1 MKYHDFLTKSD
12 TDHHL
17 INIFWW
23 TFFKSALDFHA
34 GDDGRGDS
42 LPKLIAALQDVFR
55 IMNFLIYR
63 IDSYIKVFVQF

>member
-1 MKYHDFLTKSD
+1 MPLWKDANQLLF
-12 TDHHL
+12 
-17 INIFWW
+17 NIFGRN
-23 TFFKSALDFHA
+23 FFKSALDFHA

>member
-1 MKYHDFLTKSD
+1 MSLWKDADQLV
-12 TDHHL
+12 
-17 INIFWW
+17 INIFGRN
-23 TFFKSALDFHA
+23 FFTSALDFHG